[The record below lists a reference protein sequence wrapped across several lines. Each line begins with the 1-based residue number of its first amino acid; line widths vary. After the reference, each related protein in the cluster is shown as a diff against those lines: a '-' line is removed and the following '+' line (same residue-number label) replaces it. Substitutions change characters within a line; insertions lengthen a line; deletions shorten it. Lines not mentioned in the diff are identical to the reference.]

1 MSCNFSKG
9 IGTTPPLDPLPV
21 FVEELEFFLAVIEEE
36 ELEEEEDVLT

>member
-21 FVEELEFFLAVIEEE
+21 FDDEELELFLAVIEEE
-36 ELEEEEDVLT
+36 EEEEDVFT